1 MFSCITKHLV
11 LCLQQQV
18 MKSQDMNTLTKAE
31 EQVMQILWDEK
42 EGFVKDLLQKF
53 PEPKPAYNTVST
65 IIRILEKKGFV
76 DHRSF
81 GKSHQYYPLVSREQ
95 YRNERFSGLM
105 KDYFNNSMKQVL
117 SHFGHSGSLSMKE
130 ADEIIKIMEELKQK
144 QESDE

>member
-1 MFSCITKHLV
+1 
-11 LCLQQQV
+11 
-18 MKSQDMNTLTKAE
+18 MNTLTKAE
-31 EQVMQILWDEK
+31 EQVMQILWEEE

-76 DHRSF
+76 AHRSF
-81 GKSHQYYPLVSREQ
+81 GKSHQYYPLVSREK

-117 SHFGHSGSLSMKE
+117 SHFGSSGSLSMKE
-130 ADEIIKIMEELKQK
+130 ADEIIQIMEELKQN
-144 QESDE
+144 QGTNE